1 LLSRKKYTYLAT
13 SSEEERTRVND
24 KLTEIKKCLSDNNI
38 YHDENVMVNVD
49 GSITIID
56 WGRSSTDFDYT
67 KLKDSVTTMK
77 VSLKNNGG
85 RKKTRRRR
93 LWRRRTYKGSN
104 K

>member
-1 LLSRKKYTYLAT
+1 ML
-13 SSEEERTRVND
+13 
-24 KLTEIKKCLSDNNI
+24 
-38 YHDENVMVNVD
+38 MVNAN

-56 WGRSSTDFDYT
+56 WGRGSTDFYYT

-77 VSLKNNGG
+77 QSVKNNGG

-93 LWRRRTYKGSN
+93 RRHTFRGSN